1 MTIALTR
8 RFAAV
13 LLLAA
18 LGGGLAGGIR
28 LQAQT
33 TKCYFKD
40 CLVFLNG
47 TRICEVREVPC
58 PEAT

>member
-1 MTIALTR
+1 MSSS
-8 RFAAV
+8 RFVRNSAV
-13 LLLAA
+13 ALLLAGA
-18 LGGGLAGGIR
+18 IGAPAGAPLLR
-28 LQAQT
+28 AQT
-33 TKCYFKD
+33 RCYFKD